1 MGAKRGDIGKWN
13 TSGCE
18 VKHRENETTCLC
30 DHLTFFAVLMLPSS
44 EIDQIHKNS
53 LTIISYVGCIISA
66 LASLI
71 TIVFLC
77 LRKKQ
82 KKHIVYVHMNLLWA
96 IFLLDVSFLI
106 MMLQASTKEDMA
118 CKARGTFLHFG
129 MLACLTW
136 MAIEG
141 YSLYRLVIQVFN
153 SYMKCLLV
161 KLSLIGWGLPI
172 LIVCLIFGID
182 QSYYGPSSLKV
193 YMSPDQYHTEIICW
207 ITKKEINNFL
217 NLGYLSLVLFFNSI
231 ILVTMVYEIRRLKH
245 QKHHWGYVVM
255 LLGLSCVL
263 GIPWGLAFFALASGT
278 FKLVAV
284 YLFTIINS
292 LQGFLIFLWYL
303 AKVLQSCRSNSMQ
316 CMTSNSLKLESS
328 STSI

>member
-18 VKHRENETTCLC
+18 VKHRENQTTCLC

-44 EIDQIHKNS
+44 DIDEIHKSS

-82 KKHIVYVHMNLLWA
+82 RNHVVYVHMNLLWA
-96 IFLLDVSFLI
+96 IFLLDVSFLVA
-106 MMLQASTKEDMA
+106 MPLASNMGDMA
-118 CKARGTFLHFG
+118 CKASGTFLHFG
-129 MLACLTW
+129 VLACLTW

-153 SYMKCLLV
+153 SYIKCLLV
-161 KLSLIGWGLPI
+161 KLSLIGWGLPT

-182 QSYYGPSSLKV
+182 QSSYGSSSVKV
-193 YMSPDQYHTEIICW
+193 YTSPDQYHIE
-207 ITKKEINNFL
+207 F
-217 NLGYLSLVLFFNSI
+217 
-231 ILVTMVYEIRRLKH
+231 M
-245 QKHHWGYVVM
+245 
-255 LLGLSCVL
+255 
-263 GIPWGLAFFALASGT
+263 
-278 FKLVAV
+278 
-284 YLFTIINS
+284 
-292 LQGFLIFLWYL
+292 
-303 AKVLQSCRSNSMQ
+303 
-316 CMTSNSLKLESS
+316 
-328 STSI
+328 